1 MSYTVLRKIM
11 HVSAIALIVTTAGGA
26 GVMLTAD
33 AAYAER
39 GGNGNGNGNGN
50 GGGNGGGNG
59 NGRNNDRD
67 SAGSSNGNGRDN
79 AGNANRNRNNGNGNG
94 RGAIAS
100 ELRGLNAA
108 HANQR
113 AMENASPNSM
123 PGRLYAYQVEQQD
136 IEAGIEGAEAD
147 ERIAQAEY
155 DRLIGLSEDEI
166 AAEFPDGGYEDA
178 LTVAANDL
186 LTAQGNTDAAQ
197 ERENESLMVLTGG
210 RTLSE
215 DALAEL
221 NRLLGL

>member
-1 MSYTVLRKIM
+1 LNEQESIMSHTALRKMM
-11 HVSAIALIVTTAGGA
+11 HVGAMALIVSTATGV

-39 GGNGNGNGNGN
+39 GGNG
-50 GGGNGGGNG
+50 GGNG
-59 NGRNNDRD
+59 NGRGNGGGRD
-67 SAGSSNGNGRDN
+67 NAESNSRGGNSSNGN
-79 AGNANRNRNNGNGNG
+79 NG

-123 PGRLYAYQVEQQD
+123 PGKLYAYQIEQQS
-136 IEAGIEGAEAD
+136 IEAEIAAAEVE
-147 ERIAQAEY
+147 ERAARAEY

-166 AAEFPDGGYEDA
+166 AANFPDGGYEDA
-178 LTVAANDL
+178 ITDAANDL
-186 LTAQGNTDAAQ
+186 LSAQGNTLAAR

-210 RTLSE
+210 RTLSD

>member
-1 MSYTVLRKIM
+1 MSHTALRKMM
-11 HVSAIALIVTTAGGA
+11 HVGAMALIVSTATGV

-39 GGNGNGNGNGN
+39 GGNG
-50 GGGNGGGNG
+50 GGNG
-59 NGRNNDRD
+59 NGRGNGGGRD
-67 SAGSSNGNGRDN
+67 NAESNSRGGNSSNGN
-79 AGNANRNRNNGNGNG
+79 NG

-123 PGRLYAYQVEQQD
+123 PGKLYAYQIEQQS
-136 IEAGIEGAEAD
+136 IEAEIAAAEVE
-147 ERIAQAEY
+147 ERAARAEY

-166 AAEFPDGGYEDA
+166 AANFPDGGYEDA
-178 LTVAANDL
+178 ITDAANDL
-186 LTAQGNTDAAQ
+186 LSAQGNTLAAR

-210 RTLSE
+210 RTLSD

>member
-1 MSYTVLRKIM
+1 MSHTILRKMM
-11 HVSAIALIVTTAGGA
+11 HVSAMALIVSTATGA

-39 GGNGNGNGNGN
+39 GGNGNGNG
-50 GGGNGGGNG
+50 GGNG
-59 NGRNNDRD
+59 NGRGNGGGRD
-67 SAGSSNGNGRDN
+67 SAASNGNNGNGNGRS
-79 AGNANRNRNNGNGNG
+79 NGNG

-100 ELRGLNAA
+100 ELKGLNAT

-113 AMENASPNSM
+113 AMENASPNSV
-123 PGRLYAYQVEQQD
+123 PGKLYAYQVEQQNIEAD
-136 IEAGIEGAEAD
+136 IEAAEAE
-147 ERIAQAEY
+147 ERTARAEY

-178 LTVAANDL
+178 ITNAANDL
-186 LTAQGNTDAAQ
+186 LTAQGNTQAAR

-210 RTLSE
+210 RTLSD